1 MLLAPTLAVMATAL
15 PLGTSGWGGGVP
27 MAELTGERVGRGHQ
41 QSKPHLLPQP
51 TPTLMPREAF
61 PKQLKVGLKLMG

>member
-1 MLLAPTLAVMATAL
+1 MSSLRPSLLACSGRFPWAHLAGEGVYQWLTDGGKGRKGPSAKQTTPT
-15 PLGTSGWGGGVP
+15 
-27 MAELTGERVGRGHQ
+27 
-41 QSKPHLLPQP
+41 PQP